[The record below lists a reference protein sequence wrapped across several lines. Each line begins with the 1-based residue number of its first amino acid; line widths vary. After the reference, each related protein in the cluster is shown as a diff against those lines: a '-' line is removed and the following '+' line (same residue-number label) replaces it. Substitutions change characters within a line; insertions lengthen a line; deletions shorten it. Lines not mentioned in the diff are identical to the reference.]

1 MAKRVTVKDV
11 YSGRRGILDD
21 SQYNEEMKSWAA
33 TVQRLAKQQ
42 ASAFRKGKRK
52 SPIMYKSG
60 PKAGKK
66 EDRLRTHIQYQM
78 KSDAGE
84 VAGIGFKFPR
94 HGVFLE
100 YGVGR
105 GHPRGH
111 LPRSMS
117 DWLSGTL
124 SRQEGKLMDI
134 VAEHKS
140 DSVLK
145 VFMGIKK

>member
-1 MAKRVTVKDV
+1 MKDV

-21 SQYNEEMKSWAA
+21 SQYNEDMKSWAA
-33 TVQRLAKQQ
+33 SVQRLARQQ
-42 ASAFRKGKRK
+42 ASAFHKGKRK
-52 SPIMYKSG
+52 TPRTYKSG
-60 PKAGKK
+60 AKAGKK
-66 EDRLRTHIQYQM
+66 EERLRTHIQYQM

-84 VAGIGFKFPR
+84 VAGVAFKFPV
-94 HGVFLE
+94 HGIFRE
-100 YGVGR
+100 YGVSR

-111 LPRSMS
+111 VSRSMS

-124 SRQEGKLMDI
+124 NREEGKLMEI
-134 VAEHKS
+134 VAGHKA